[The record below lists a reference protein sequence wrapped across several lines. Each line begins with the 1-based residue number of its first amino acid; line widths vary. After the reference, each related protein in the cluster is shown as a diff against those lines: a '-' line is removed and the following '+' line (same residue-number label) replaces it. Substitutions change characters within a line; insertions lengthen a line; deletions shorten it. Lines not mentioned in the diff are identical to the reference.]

1 MAIAWLIWQTL
12 PAIRT
17 NYLGVLDGGSF
28 KNVIQNEG
36 NGEVKINLPYLIF
49 HHAVVRKAE
58 SAIRE
63 GHFKL
68 VKTWNEKRLELFELS
83 KDLSEGN
90 DLSEKMPE
98 KQMSYMKNWLNF

>member
-68 VKTWNEKRLELFELS
+68 VKTWNEKDWNFSTFQKTLA
-83 KDLSEGN
+83 
-90 DLSEKMPE
+90 
-98 KQMSYMKNWLNF
+98 KQMIYQKRCRKNK